1 MATNLIRKDGRYLS
15 VVCSHPSEPD
25 SGDPVRYGY
34 RCGVAVTDEG
44 DGGNDSTK
52 TTVDFGPGVYDL
64 SVAGVNDSGDVA
76 VAVGDPLYYTDAD
89 TPVLSKKSSG
99 YPFGYALEAISSG
112 ETDTI
117 NVMVI
122 GWPMGTQPGA
132 GTVGQTQLG
141 DEAVGPDQ
149 LEGSLDTGFIPLDIT
164 TVRIIATNAIQNTAE
179 GGVPDGNTDP
189 ILARVNGATDIAL
202 RLTWAAQSVVEVQ
215 FAPVA
220 KPPDLD
226 ASSDMTVHLM
236 LAKDANTDTS
246 AVVGVKVFDG
256 VGDSNAGGNTAAL
269 AAATLA
275 EKSVTVAS
283 ANIAAAPGFFN
294 ISVTPGTHDN
304 DAIYC
309 YDAWIEY
316 KRAAN

>member
-1 MATNLIRKDGRYLS
+1 MAKNLIYKDGRYLP
-15 VVCSHPSEPD
+15 VVCTHPAAPD
-25 SGDPVRYGY
+25 SGDPIRYGY

-64 SVAGVNDSGDVA
+64 SVAAVNDSGDSA
-76 VAVGDPLYYTDAD
+76 LAVGEPLYYTDAD

-99 YPFGYALEAISSG
+99 YPFGYALEAIGSG
-112 ETDTI
+112 ETATI

-149 LEGSLDTGFIPLDIT
+149 LEGTLATGFIPLDINT
-164 TVRIIATNAIQNTAE
+164 LRIISTNAVQNTTE

-189 ILARVNGATDIAL
+189 ILARVNAATDIAL
-202 RLTWAAQSVVEVQ
+202 RLTWAAASVVEVQ
-215 FAPVA
+215 FAPIP

-226 ASSDMTVHLM
+226 AASDLTVHLM

-246 AVVGVKVFDG
+246 AVIGVKFFDG
-256 VGDSNAGGNTAAL
+256 VGDTSVGGDTAAL
-269 AAATLA
+269 AAAALA
-275 EKSVTVAS
+275 EKTVTIA
-283 ANIAAAPGFFN
+283 AAGIAAAPGFFN
-294 ISVTPGTHDN
+294 VALVPGAHAN
-304 DAIYC
+304 DAEYL
-309 YDAWIEY
+309 YAAWIEY
-316 KRAAN
+316 TRAAN